1 MEFVNKQLTTNS
13 SLEVGALY
21 ARCTYNSKAIATVGK
36 DDGVDFRK
44 IVEHYFKFMPS
55 TFGLVYLASLGN
67 CNNLLA
73 CLYVGAVK
81 IEYLVFAILVLY
93 GVAEQYG
100 IYVAF
105 VHYAFKHL
113 LFAVGNL
120 LTRSILIIAA
130 KLKRLLGNYAEVA

>member
-1 MEFVNKQLTTNS
+1 
-13 SLEVGALY
+13 
-21 ARCTYNSKAIATVGK
+21 
-36 DDGVDFRK
+36 
-44 IVEHYFKFMPS
+44 MPS

-73 CLYVGAVK
+73 RLYVGAVK

-100 IYVAF
+100 IDVAF
-105 VHYAFKHL
+105 VHYTFKHL

-130 KLKRLLGNYAEVA
+130 KLKRLLGNHAEVA